1 MTIDAL
7 IHRKDYEKI
16 QYFLRRNFVTFLPV
30 ILTIVVLFIVPLA
43 AIFLAGNYF
52 TIGMDNSTIYPLL
65 ILCGSIYYLSIT
77 LFFYSY
83 FITFYLDVWIITNDR
98 LIDIRQIGLFSRT
111 IAEVDL
117 YQVQDVSSE
126 VQGFLPSLFNYGNVY
141 LQTAGPVPKFVL
153 YNVTD
158 PHRLRQAI
166 LELASDDKKYH
177 NG

>member
-16 QYFLRRNFVTFLPV
+16 QYFLHRHFITFLPIV
-30 ILTIVVLFIVPLA
+30 ILFIVLLILPAAALFLLGGYVASWFESPVIFPLVVLF
-43 AIFLAGNYF
+43 
-52 TIGMDNSTIYPLL
+52 
-65 ILCGSIYYLSIT
+65 CSIYYLSLN

-98 LIDIRQIGLFSRT
+98 LIDIRQVSLFSRT

-117 YQVQDVSSE
+117 YQIQDVSSE
-126 VQGFLPSLFNYGNVY
+126 VKGFFPSLFNFGNVY

-153 YNVTD
+153 YNVGD

-166 LELASDDKKYH
+166 LSLSSEDKKYH